1 MEKAEGEAMD
11 LVKEIRKKKR
21 RVSVPSCIFIE

>member
-11 LVKEIRKKKR
+11 LVKEIRKKKD
-21 RVSVPSCIFIE
+21 VLACLAVYL